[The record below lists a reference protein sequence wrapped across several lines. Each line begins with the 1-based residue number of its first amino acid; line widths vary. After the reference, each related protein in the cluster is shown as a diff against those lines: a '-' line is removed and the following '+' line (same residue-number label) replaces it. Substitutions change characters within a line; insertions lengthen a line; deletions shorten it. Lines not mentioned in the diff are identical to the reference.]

1 MMPKA
6 ISAAFLFFL
15 VPTAAFA
22 GFSYIDPS
30 GRPAAAL
37 GESAVSE
44 KVPAETVKAIDVSA
58 SAPVMSERTLP
69 DSGTASSAPQ
79 TFVSMPAEAPASASM
94 PVETP
99 ASVAVSA
106 EAPIDTSVGS
116 AAPVADRGSAA
127 RVVMDDGYVV
137 DIPPASEEE
146 RRAAAR
152 WEKIGGKTVSG
163 DAVEKPVK
171 KPANAKKAVE
181 KKRKNIPVRTIAEK
195 GAPAKKAAET
205 VRPHDVR
212 ASESIGADA
221 PSLPVPGVEASGLAA
236 RRPSV
241 SVKNVMKDVPPEK
254 ETYQEVPPAP
264 DFVLEEGSMRD
275 QLAKY
280 ANEQGYELSWKSPND
295 LVVTNRTVFSKG
307 SFAGNVKSL
316 FETLRR
322 IGNYNLVA
330 TLYNG
335 NKVLVVEQRRS
346 E

>member
-30 GRPAAAL
+30 GKPAAAF

-44 KVPAETVKAIDVSA
+44 KSPAETVKAIDVSA
-58 SAPVMSERTLP
+58 SAPAMSERMLP
-69 DSGTASSAPQ
+69 DPGMAPSAPQ
-79 TFVSMPAEAPASASM
+79 TFVSAPAETPAPASM

-99 ASVAVSA
+99 ASVAVGA

-152 WEKIGGKTVSG
+152 WEKIGKETVPG
-163 DAVEKPVK
+163 DTVEKPVK
-171 KPANAKKAVE
+171 RPVTKKAVE
-181 KKRKNIPVRTIAEK
+181 KKRKNMPVRAIAEK
-195 GAPAKKAAET
+195 GAPAKKVAET
-205 VRPHDVR
+205 ARHHDVR
-212 ASESIGADA
+212 ASESIGADV

-241 SVKNVMKDVPPEK
+241 SVRSVTKDTPPEK
-254 ETYQEVPPAP
+254 ETYQEIPPAP

-295 LVVTNRTVFSKG
+295 LVVTNRTVFSRG